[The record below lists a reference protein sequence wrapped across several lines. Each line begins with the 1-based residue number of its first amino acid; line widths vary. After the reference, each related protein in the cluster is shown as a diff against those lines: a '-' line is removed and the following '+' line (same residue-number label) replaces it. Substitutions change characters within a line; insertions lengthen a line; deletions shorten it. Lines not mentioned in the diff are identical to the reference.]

1 MEPPEINNSKSTP
14 TRTVALLV
22 AVVALL
28 AGIGLTGLVA
38 SKLGEYQRTSGRII
52 YAFSP
57 VAEDTFSFA
66 GRTVSLLDQDSTD
79 QRPFGSVQLTYGD
92 LTTDLVIPFQ
102 PRVHTNELPGLYPH
116 EDWLRVLRFAPISG
130 RSSDQLLQDIE
141 SGQVKDRL
149 CVVARIPRP
158 GADAETW
165 GRIWRRDW
173 TFEIHELLPDGTM
186 DTYRLAYPQGR
197 PYDETPPDEVG
208 GLPTLKPGSWQ
219 HDAALHVMPQGSG
232 PRIRIIDSA
241 LRSVGWP
248 FAGAVIFVSI
258 AVAGFIVRLVPT
270 REDINRRIE
279 ASR

>member
-1 MEPPEINNSKSTP
+1 MERPDINNSKPSP
-14 TRTVALLV
+14 VRAIALLV
-22 AVVALL
+22 AIVALL

-38 SKLGEYQRTSGRII
+38 HKLAEYQRISGRTI

-57 VAEDTFSFA
+57 VADDTFSFA
-66 GRTVSLLDQDSTD
+66 GRTVTLEDQDSTD
-79 QRPFGSVQLTYGD
+79 QRPFGSVLLTYGE
-92 LTTDLVIPFQ
+92 LTTELVIPFQ

-130 RSSDQLLQDIE
+130 RSSNQLLEDIE
-141 SGQVKDRL
+141 SGLVQDRL
-149 CVVARIPRP
+149 CIVARIPRP

-173 TFEIHELLPDGTM
+173 TFEIRELLPDGTM
-186 DTYRLAYPQGR
+186 QTSRLAYPQGR
-197 PYDETPPDEVG
+197 PYDESPPEEVG
-208 GLPTLKPGSWQ
+208 GLPTLKPGTWQ
-219 HDAALHVMPQGSG
+219 HDAALHVMPDGSG

-248 FAGAVIFVSI
+248 FAGAVVFVSI